1 MNIVQEGSELM
12 TTKETS
18 LFCARQIECVL
29 RYVQSVY
36 QNEHELENHLSMAS
50 VMLESLSEK
59 GKDY

>member
-1 MNIVQEGSELM
+1 M